1 MYDDKTDYTGL
12 LQRLKAFD
20 LDAFGELY
28 VEVRERLFVYA
39 FALLKDEDVA
49 QDTVQELFVDL
60 WENQLFEH
68 IHTDLIGYL
77 VRAVRNRSLTYMK
90 KEKNQAK
97 LRKEHF
103 GTNAELAEPDAIAAW
118 ALRKEI
124 EAAISQL
131 PPMAA
136 KVFRLH
142 YIEKLSYAEIADRL
156 QISVHTVGNH
166 VARALKGLRGNFKKN
181 LISD

>member
-1 MYDDKTDYTGL
+1 MYDNKTDYTGL
-12 LQRLKAFD
+12 LRRLKAFD

-39 FALLKDEDVA
+39 LSLLKDEDIA
-49 QDTVQELFVDL
+49 QDVVQELFVDF
-60 WENQLFEH
+60 WEHRLFEH

-77 VRAVRNRSLTYMK
+77 VRTVRNRCLNYK
-90 KEKNQAK
+90 KQQQNQAK

-103 GTNAELAEPDAIAAW
+103 GTDMELAEPDTIAAW
-118 ALRKEI
+118 ALGEEI
-124 EAAISQL
+124 EAAIAQL

-142 YIEKLSYAEIADRL
+142 YIEKFSYAEIADQL
-156 QISVHTVGNH
+156 QISVNTVGNH
-166 VARALKGLRGNFKKN
+166 VARALKGLRGNLKK
-181 LISD
+181 S